1 MTRFHATGSTEG
13 PTSLRIHQFA
23 ALEPGPRL
31 LVLGAVH
38 GNETCGTQG
47 IARVVAELDAGALA
61 LSRGSVTFL
70 PVTNP
75 LAYQKKQRMGDR
87 NLNRNLYPNAT
98 PKDFEDRIA
107 NQLCPLLA
115 AHDVLLDLHSFHT
128 AGEPFVMVGPPDNNG
143 ELEPFAHAAH
153 EQALALRLGPRRIV
167 EGWLETYATG
177 VQRRL
182 ARTAPSE
189 RAHLLST
196 DPRYGVGTTEYMRT
210 QGGYGVTLE
219 CGQHDDPNAPEVAW
233 HAIRRT
239 LAHLGMVDE
248 AAPSAT
254 RDIQLLRLTE
264 VIDKHHAADQ
274 FARAWASYDPVRQ
287 GELVGS
293 RNDGTAVVAPEDGF
307 IVFPN
312 PAAVPGN
319 EWFYFAQ
326 KSTRDM
332 GSLSPELDK

>member
-1 MTRFHATGSTEG
+1 MTSNQSPAV
-13 PTSLRIHQFA
+13 PTSSLRIHRFA

-47 IARVVAELDAGALA
+47 IQRVIAELDAGALV
-61 LSRGSVTFL
+61 LQRGSLTLV

-75 LAYQKKQRMGDR
+75 LAYSKKQRMGDR
-87 NLNRNLYPNAT
+87 NLNRNLYPNTA
-98 PKDFEDRIA
+98 PQDYEDSIA
-107 NQLCPLLA
+107 NVLCPLLA

-128 AGEPFVMVGPPDNNG
+128 TGEPFVMVGPPDNTAG
-143 ELEPFAHAAH
+143 IEPFAHAQH
-153 EQALALRLGPRRIV
+153 EQAMALRLGPRRIV

-182 ARTAPSE
+182 ARTAPNE

-219 CGQHDDPNAPEVAW
+219 CGQHDDPQAPQVAW
-233 HAIRRT
+233 QAIHRT
-239 LAHLGMVDE
+239 LAHLHMGDE
-248 AAPSAT
+248 AAPQPT
-254 RDIQLLRLTE
+254 PDIQLLRLTE
-264 VIDKHHAADQ
+264 VVDKTHASDQ
-274 FARAWASYDPVRQ
+274 FSRAWASYDPVRQ
-287 GELVGS
+287 GELI
-293 RNDGTAVVAPEDGF
+293 GTRHGGAQVLAPQDGF

-312 PAAVPGN
+312 PAAVAGN

-326 KSTRDM
+326 TSARDL
-332 GSLSPELDK
+332 GH